1 MASTYPRRS
10 SIPNL
15 TPMRG
20 QQTAVLSD
28 ADATLTVSALTKAI
42 RDTLEAAFTDVTVE
56 GEISNF
62 IDHRSG
68 HRYWTLKDAAS
79 QISCVFWKSRTLSF
93 PMRDGMKVVCRGR
106 LTVYPP
112 RGNYQLD
119 VFQVRPSGVG
129 DLQKVYEERY
139 ERLRAEGLFEESRK
153 RPIPKFPQTIGIV
166 TSENGAALHDILTT
180 IERRYPVVHVLV
192 RPCAVQGVGA
202 ELEIARAIQEFNL
215 ITPPPM
221 ERSGIG
227 GGWGV
232 VQSELAEPL
241 GTPPPS
247 PLLLQRRGSRP
258 DVLIVG
264 RGGGSLEDLW
274 CFNEEAVARA
284 IYASKI
290 PVISAVG
297 HEVDFTIADFVA
309 DLRAPTPTAAA
320 ELATPN
326 SEELLSA
333 IRIGRIGLIRR
344 MRQMIVQHRYAV
356 DAASDKRSLVMALS
370 NTLLH
375 LRGQLNSEILG
386 ASRAV
391 IHSLER
397 KRLRFERDAAKLA
410 AMNPDRVLDRGFTAL
425 ESPEGEII
433 PRLAQLLERGEKNG
447 ILIFADGRI
456 TVRFD

>member
-1 MASTYPRRS
+1 MAGVYRQSR
-10 SIPNL
+10 IPNL
-15 TPMRG
+15 APLRRPSAG
-20 QQTAVLSD
+20 SVPAENQED
-28 ADATLTVSALTKAI
+28 GTLTVSALTKAI
-42 RDTLEAAFTDVTVE
+42 RGTIEAAFMDVTVE

-68 HRYWTLKDAAS
+68 HRYWTLKDAQA
-79 QISCVFWKSRTLSF
+79 QISCVFWKSRPLAF
-93 PMRDGMKVVCRGR
+93 AIRDGMKVVCRGR

-119 VFQVRPSGVG
+119 VFQLRPSGIG
-129 DLQKVYEERY
+129 DLELAYQERY
-139 ERLRAEGLFEESRK
+139 QRLLAEGLFEESRK
-153 RPIPKFPQTIGIV
+153 RPIPRFPQTIGIV

-180 IERRYPVVHVLV
+180 LERRYPLVKVVL
-192 RPCAVQGVGA
+192 RSSAVQGVGA

-215 ITPPPM
+215 
-221 ERSGIG
+221 
-227 GGWGV
+227 
-232 VQSELAEPL
+232 L
-241 GTPPPS
+241 GTVNRVDRPASFTPS
-247 PLLLQRRGSRP
+247 TPSTLSTSTRP
-258 DVLIVG
+258 DLLIVG

-326 SEELLSA
+326 KQELLSA
-333 IRIGRIGLIRR
+333 LTMGRMGLIRL
-344 MRQMIVQHRYAV
+344 MRQIIAQLQHDV
-356 DAASDKRSLVMALS
+356 DTASDKRSLVIALS
-370 NTLLH
+370 NTVRS
-375 LRGQLNSEILG
+375 LRGQLNAEILE
-386 ASRAV
+386 ASRSV
-391 IHSLER
+391 VHSLER
-397 KRLRFERDAAKLA
+397 KRLKLERDQAKLA
-410 AMNPDRVLDRGFTAL
+410 AMNPDRVLDRGYTAL
-425 ESPEGEII
+425 ESVNGEIVS
-433 PRLAQLLERGEKNG
+433 RLAQLLEGGEKHG

>member
-1 MASTYPRRS
+1 MAGTYRRRS

-15 TPMRG
+15 TPMRSH
-20 QQTAVLSD
+20 AASSLSD

-42 RDTLEAAFTDVTVE
+42 RGTLEAAFTDVTVE

-68 HRYWTLKDAAS
+68 HRYWTLKDADA

-93 PMRDGMKVVCRGR
+93 DMRDGMKVVCRGR

-119 VFQVRPSGVG
+119 VFQVRPSGLG
-129 DLQKVYEERY
+129 DLQQAYEERY
-139 ERLRAEGLFEESRK
+139 QRLLAEGLFEESRK
-153 RPIPKFPQTIGIV
+153 RPIPRFPKTIGIV
-166 TSENGAALHDILTT
+166 TSENGAALHDMLTT
-180 IERRYPVVHVLV
+180 IARRYPVVHVLV

-215 ITPPPM
+215 T
-221 ERSGIG
+221 G
-227 GGWGV
+227 
-232 VQSELAEPL
+232 Q
-241 GTPPPS
+241 
-247 PLLLQRRGSRP
+247 P

-274 CFNEEAVARA
+274 SFNEEAVARA

-326 SEELLSA
+326 SEELLSIIEA
-333 IRIGRIGLIRR
+333 LRMGLVRQ
-344 MRQMIVQHRYAV
+344 MRQTIAQHRYAI

-370 NTLLH
+370 NTVRS
-375 LRGQLNSEILG
+375 LRGQLNAEILD
-386 ASRAV
+386 ASRSV

-433 PRLAQLLERGEKNG
+433 PRLEQLLARGEKNG

>member
-1 MASTYPRRS
+1 MAAPYKKKSR
-10 SIPNL
+10 IPNL
-15 TPMRG
+15 APLRSPAASTILTENPDDG
-20 QQTAVLSD
+20 
-28 ADATLTVSALTKAI
+28 TLTVSALTKAI
-42 RDTLEAAFTDVTVE
+42 RGMLEAAFTDVTVE

-93 PMRDGMKVVCRGR
+93 QMRDGMKVVCRGR

-129 DLQKVYEERY
+129 DLQQVYEERY
-139 ERLRAEGLFEESRK
+139 NRLLAEGLFEQSRK
-153 RPIPKFPQTIGIV
+153 RPIPRFPQTIGIV
-166 TSENGAALHDILTT
+166 TSENGAALHDMLTT
-180 IERRYPVVHVLV
+180 IERRYPIVRILV

-202 ELEIARAIQEFNL
+202 ELEIAMAIQEFNL
-215 ITPPPM
+215 LGRVNRLDLVDSVEEPPPFT
-221 ERSGIG
+221 S
-227 GGWGV
+227 
-232 VQSELAEPL
+232 S
-241 GTPPPS
+241 T
-247 PLLLQRRGSRP
+247 RP

-284 IYASKI
+284 IFSSKI

-326 SEELLSA
+326 REELLSA
-333 IRIGRIGLIRR
+333 IHMSRMGLIRR
-344 MRQMIVQHRYAV
+344 MRRMIAESRHAI

-375 LRGQLNSEILG
+375 LRGELNSEILG

>member
-1 MASTYPRRS
+1 MARQTYTRNRPLPS
-10 SIPNL
+10 LAYGAS
-15 TPMRG
+15 
-20 QQTAVLSD
+20 AVETD
-28 ADATLTVSALTKAI
+28 GTLTVSALTKAI
-42 RDTLEAAFTDVTVE
+42 RDTIEAAFTDVTVE

-93 PMRDGMKVVCRGR
+93 QMRDGMKVICRGR

-119 VFQVRPSGVG
+119 VFQVRPSGIG
-129 DLQKVYEERY
+129 DLELAYQERY
-139 ERLRAEGLFEESRK
+139 QRLLAEGLFEESRK

-166 TSENGAALHDILTT
+166 TSENGAALHDMLTT
-180 IERRYPVVHVLV
+180 IARRYPIARVLL

-215 ITPPPM
+215 LIPPHM

-232 VQSELAEPL
+232 VQSGPEARR

-247 PLLLQRRGSRP
+247 PLLFQRRGSSQP
-258 DVLIVG
+258 DLLIVG

-290 PVISAVG
+290 PIISAVG

-326 SEELLSA
+326 AEELFA
-333 IRIGRIGLIRR
+333 IVEGSQISLARRI
-344 MRQMIVQHRYAV
+344 RQMLALRHRELEQSS
-356 DAASDKRSLVMALS
+356 DARSLVTGLR
-370 NTLLH
+370 NTIQRR
-375 LRGQLNSEILG
+375 RGELNAEILG
-386 ASRAV
+386 ATRAIV
-391 IHSLER
+391 HSLER

-425 ESPEGEII
+425 ESPDGEII
-433 PRLAQLLERGEKNG
+433 PRLSQLLSRGEKNG
-447 ILIFADGRI
+447 ILVFADGRI

>member
-1 MASTYPRRS
+1 MAAPYRQSRVPNLAPLRSPAASTVEEE
-10 SIPNL
+10 
-15 TPMRG
+15 TQG
-20 QQTAVLSD
+20 D
-28 ADATLTVSALTKAI
+28 GTLTVSALTKAI
-42 RDTLEAAFTDVTVE
+42 RGILESSFTDVTVE

-68 HRYWTLKDAAS
+68 HRYWTLKDADA
-79 QISCVFWKSRTLSF
+79 QISCVFWKSRSLNF
-93 PMRDGMKVVCRGR
+93 DIRDGMKVVCRGR

-112 RGNYQLD
+112 RGNYQFD
-119 VFQVRPSGVG
+119 VFQIRPSGIG
-129 DLQKVYEERY
+129 DLELAYQERY
-139 ERLRAEGLFEESRK
+139 QRLLAEGLFEESRK
-153 RPIPKFPQTIGIV
+153 RPIPRFPKTIGIV
-166 TSENGAALHDILTT
+166 TSENGAALQDILTT
-180 IERRYPVVHVLV
+180 LRRRYPVVRVLV

-215 ITPPPM
+215 ITNY
-221 ERSGIG
+221 
-227 GGWGV
+227 
-232 VQSELAEPL
+232 ELRITNEEESNTIIRNSKFVIRNFP
-241 GTPPPS
+241 
-247 PLLLQRRGSRP
+247 RP

-284 IYASKI
+284 IYASNI

-326 SEELLSA
+326 GEELLSA
-333 IRIGRIGLIRR
+333 IHIGRLGLIRR
-344 MRQMIVQHRYAV
+344 MRQMIAQHRYAI
-356 DAASDKRSLVMALS
+356 DTASDKRSLAMALS
-370 NTLLH
+370 NTIH
-375 LRGQLNSEILG
+375 SLRGQLNAEILD
-386 ASRAV
+386 ASRSV
-391 IHSLER
+391 VHSLER

-433 PRLAQLLERGEKNG
+433 PRLEQLLSRGEKNG